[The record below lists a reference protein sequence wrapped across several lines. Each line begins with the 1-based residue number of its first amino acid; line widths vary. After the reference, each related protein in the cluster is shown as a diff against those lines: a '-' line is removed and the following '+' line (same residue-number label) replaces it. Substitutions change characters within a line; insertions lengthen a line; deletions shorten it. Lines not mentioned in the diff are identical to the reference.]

1 MDVKGNI
8 LSEDYVDITN
18 IEQLENGAPINTMVC
33 NKPKKQYLGPGQI
46 IKNWRKNIDL
56 TEPIL

>member
-46 IKNWRKNIDL
+46 IKIGGKI
-56 TEPIL
+56 